1 MRSTVINKICLKKEE
16 KRSWCRNHPFNPVNS
31 PNQNIVPIVFYTFQV
46 PFQVFRPN
54 KKYLWNSLDMFYGK
68 KIICL
73 EIHYRENN
81 TSNDMKKRNSSTE
94 QRKNDKGIKICAL
107 KGYSERKKSVSPF
120 WIFVRGLYFDMGFW
134 GTFHFKLLGN

>member
-1 MRSTVINKICLKKEE
+1 MPEERRKKILMSKPPIQSCKFTQSKYCSYCFLHISSAISSISTKQKILVE
-16 KRSWCRNHPFNPVNS
+16 FFGYV
-31 PNQNIVPIVFYTFQV
+31 
-46 PFQVFRPN
+46 
-54 KKYLWNSLDMFYGK
+54 LWK

-81 TSNDMKKRNSSTE
+81 TSNDMKKRNSLTE

-107 KGYSERKKSVSPF
+107 KEYSERNKSVSPF

-134 GTFHFKLLGN
+134 DTFHFKLLGN